1 MVHVDKLV
9 GELGSVREQLERLLS
24 ADASSDDWRGK
35 LAELQGQVN
44 ASLAALRD
52 AGYCQSIPEADLKDE
67 SQVVQRLIEAC
78 EKSVASVET
87 ERSGDGPQSTPGMAT
102 GMTFG
107 PATGPVQ
114 GPGSG
119 RKKARWTPLE
129 KDIQKLE
136 EKRMSTDKI
145 LRLLLPKY
153 PDLTWEKVRSFC
165 NRNSKRVK
173 RRKGPR

>member
-52 AGYCQSIPEADLKDE
+52 AGYCQSIPEADLEDE

-78 EKSVASVET
+78 EKSMASVET
-87 ERSGDGPQSTPGMAT
+87 ERSSDGPQSTPGSAPM
-102 GMTFG
+102 

-114 GPGSG
+114 AQGSG